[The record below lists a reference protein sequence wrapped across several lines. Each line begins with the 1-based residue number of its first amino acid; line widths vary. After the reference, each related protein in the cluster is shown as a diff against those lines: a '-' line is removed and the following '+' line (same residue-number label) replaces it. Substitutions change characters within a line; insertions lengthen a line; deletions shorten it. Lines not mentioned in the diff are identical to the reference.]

1 MDYQILKG
9 KFLRIKEQIDKN
21 IEEKGINQNL
31 INYEK
36 YLEAIYQ
43 KVKKVCSDKQD
54 ERYIN
59 FNYFPCR
66 AVISLAKNYHYVAL
80 RDWLIGFKNFVEY
93 TNHLDNV
100 SRWKKS
106 IDYYRSRLNLILKSR
121 IEIFGNLPLPQ
132 FKKIKT
138 AFEEVISTISTNR
151 LSTKIQETLI
161 DAIDSIVSSS
171 TEIYTEEHL
180 LKKDGIIALLE
191 KFQDTNNYIVGV
203 KSRIEFMLLKKEL
216 HYYLRK
222 ILRERTLDKSKIKE
236 VIEQMRETAGRE
248 KNNFRKV
255 NNGEK
260 INFKRF
266 LSEIDMLIAKYYD
279 TLWIKENL
287 IEAVKCLEQIF
298 SEIRNN
304 LNIIQIPSMFQYFV
318 NEFLLLQNYIKLILV
333 ADTFKNFAQQ
343 KGVYEWQKILSEE
356 IFNKIIAIAQENFK
370 YNIPQN
376 TRERKLL
383 IIEKSIVGKFLE
395 FIIFY
400 LLKEFSTLNETNIN
414 LKDMVNK
421 NIRDNEIKSLLNII
435 FNSNPKEIKWS
446 YKIEDT
452 DIDIFIQE
460 KYAIFIKSGIIG
472 SNDRKTIQKEMEV
485 TKNFKVFYLLDIAK
499 NLSIAQELYEK
510 ESNRIK
516 IIDVGKFLNEIYDFA
531 KMVGIDMELSKSSIK
546 SLTGFYSGG

>member
-1 MDYQILKG
+1 
-9 KFLRIKEQIDKN
+9 
-21 IEEKGINQNL
+21 
-31 INYEK
+31 
-36 YLEAIYQ
+36 
-43 KVKKVCSDKQD
+43 
-54 ERYIN
+54 
-59 FNYFPCR
+59 
-66 AVISLAKNYHYVAL
+66 L

-151 LSTKIQETLI
+151 LSIKIQETLI

-266 LSEIDMLIAKYYD
+266 LSEIDVITSEYYK
-279 TLWIKENL
+279 TLWLEENL
-287 IEAVKCLEQIF
+287 IDAVKRLEEIF
-298 SEIRNN
+298 SEIRDH
-304 LNIIQIPSMFQYFV
+304 LNIIRSASLFQYFV
-318 NEFLLLQNYIKLILV
+318 NEFLFLQNYIKLLLV
-333 ADTFKNFAQQ
+333 ANDFKDFANQEGGY
-343 KGVYEWQKILSEE
+343 KWQKELSEE
-356 IFNKIIAIAQENFK
+356 ISNSIISIAQEKFK
-370 YNIPQN
+370 YKITPNMK
-376 TRERKLL
+376 RKLL
-383 IIEKSIVGKFLE
+383 IVEQSVGGKFLE
-395 FIIFY
+395 FIVFY
-400 LLKEFSTLNETNIN
+400 LLKELSIVEREKIKLSDTI
-414 LKDMVNK
+414 V
-421 NIRDNEIKSLLNII
+421 DNDTSSLLNIVLT
-435 FNSNPKEIKWS
+435 SNTEEIKWS
-446 YKIEDT
+446 YKIGET
-452 DIDIFIQE
+452 DIDIFIQN
-460 KYAIFIKSGIIG
+460 KCAIFIKSGIIG
-472 SNDRKTIQKEMEV
+472 SYDRQKIQKEIEI
-485 TKNFKVFYLLDIAK
+485 TKNYKVFYLLDIAK
-499 NLSIAQELYEK
+499 NLSVVKKIMEK
-510 ESNRIK
+510 YGNQIV

-531 KMVGIDMELSKSSIK
+531 KKAGIAIELSKSSIK